1 MTMTP
6 GVSLS
11 TFTAV
16 PFPPPIPGAQHRPPW
31 QQHLPR
37 PITPAFPPGSSLL
50 LPAFPRTPLVANGG
64 RGPSAPGACNLTV
77 QVRSQGRTV
86 EVPQTQTFVVTQAP
100 LNWSAPGALSR
111 SVACPAPVFRATPVM
126 GTVETASAVGV
137 SQAGKGGW
145 TPGFPPQ
152 APPPAAQLAPII
164 RPVNSGPWPHG
175 TSREGRLATNQ
186 SNASQDGS
194 SNTKSE
200 YSNFLRWQHVKP
212 LARRHF
218 CLSPDAE
225 AFSCF
230 LIPVLRSVAR
240 LNPTMLLEEGLWR
253 AVQKWRR
260 LSNLDR
266 MIYYETAQ
274 KFMEFAAEEEMHIQ
288 NLQWVQCAQD
298 LPPPAPPK
306 LDPRGPPAPKVGLQ
320 PGTQVPTGAE
330 GTACAPR
337 MSGPRAQP
345 SHPKPHRSQR
355 TPEPKAPKEIPP
367 EAVREDVDRMEALAG
382 PVHSATGKSAPGK
395 SDAEGG
401 KAGNELKQEE
411 DDTYLDPCLLS
422 YTDELRSREHSV
434 TKVEAVIHPRFPAEL
449 FSPDPQLDVSAL
461 AEEPK
466 QEEGLTPEE
475 GHCPTA
481 QCSSSHTCAWSR
493 HCPPPSDQ
501 LVQKRLLA
509 LKEDEGGP
517 AAPSH
522 SAPGLGSSPSES
534 HAGQGAQRH
543 DQDRHRGVSDEAC
556 PPEIDVEALHRPI
569 RTDTGPFMLR
579 VFVPSR
585 GRQAG
590 KGGWTP
596 GFPPQ
601 APPPAAQ
608 LAPIIRPVNSGP
620 RPHGTSR
627 EGRLATNQ
635 SNASQDGSSNT
646 KREYSNFLRWQHIKP
661 LARRHFHLSP
671 DAEAFS
677 CFLIP
682 VLRSV
687 ARLNPTMLLEEG
699 LWRAVQKWRRLSN
712 LDRMIYY
719 ETAQKFMEFAAEE
732 EMHIQ
737 NLQWVQCAQDLP
749 PPAPP
754 KLDPRG
760 PPAPKVG
767 LQPGTQVPTGAEG
780 TACAPRMSGPRA
792 QPSHPKPHRSQ
803 RTPEPKAPKEI
814 PPEAVREDVD
824 RMEALAGPVHS
835 ATGKSAPGKSDAEG
849 GKAGN
854 ELKQEEDDTYLDPCL
869 LSYTDE
875 LRSREHSVTKVEAVI
890 HPRFPAELFSP
901 DPQLDV
907 SALAEEPKQE
917 EGLTPEELVQKRLLA
932 LKEDEGGPAAPSHSA
947 PGLGSSPSE
956 SHAGQGAQRH
966 DQDRHRGVSDE
977 ACPPEIDVEALH
989 RPIRTD
995 TGPFMLRVFVPSRGR
1010 QAGKGGWTPGFPP
1023 QAPPPAAQLA
1033 PIIRP
1038 VNSGPRPHGTSREGR
1053 LATNQSNASQDGS
1066 SNTKREY
1073 SNFLRWQHIKPLARR
1088 HFHLSP
1094 DAEAFSCFLIPV
1106 LRSVARL
1113 NPTMLLEEGLWR
1125 AVQKWRRLSNLDRMI
1140 YYETAQKFMEFAAE
1154 EEMHIQNL
1162 QWVQCAQDLP
1172 PPAPPKLDP
1181 RGPPAPKVGLQPGTQ
1196 VPTGAEGTA
1205 CAPRMSGPRAQPSHP
1220 KPHRSQRTPEPKA
1233 PKEIPPEAVREDVD
1247 RMEALAGPVHSA
1259 TGKSAPGKSDAEG
1272 GKAGNELKQE
1282 EDDTYLDPCLLSYT
1296 DELRSREHSVTKVEA
1311 VIHPRFPAELFSPD
1325 PQLDV
1330 SALAEEPKQE
1340 EGLTPEEGH
1349 CPTAQ
1354 CSSSHTCAWSRHC
1367 PPPSDQLVQKRLL
1380 ALKEDEGGPAAPS
1393 HSAPGMGSSPSES
1406 HAGQGAQRHDQDRH
1420 RGVSDEACPPEIDVE
1435 ALHRPIRAD
1444 TGPFGPKV
1452 FVPCR
1457 GRQGVSASRAGRPYP
1472 PQGQRRTGPRL
1483 GPRDA
1488 SVLREAPPV
1497 REARGPRDA
1506 AGEDEKERPSLASLL
1521 ASAQSLPPCRL
1532 SQRPAPASGLASPGG
1547 WGAQSAPQ
1555 APSPQRRGL
1564 SPAPPAA
1571 PKSRKRAL
1579 CGRPAAA
1586 EKLPIPGAAHGVSAR
1601 PALAL
1606 GLARP
1611 SQPRK
1616 RKRDPFVTGKRRNRK
1631 RKRCSQ

>member
-1 MTMTP
+1 MPGPAADEGKVPFRTAKEEIRVGFGVEGSEGGGGGREKPGARGRRQDIVWRNVFLMSLLHLGAVYSLALIPKAQPLTLLWASAVLGTDVTMTP
-6 GVSLS
+6 GASLS

-16 PFPPPIPGAQHRPPW
+16 PFPPPTPGAQHRPPW

-86 EVPQTQTFVVTQAP
+86 EVPQTQTSVVTQAP

-111 SVACPAPVFRATPVM
+111 SASCPAPVFLATPVM
-126 GTVETASAVGV
+126 GTVVTASAVGV

-164 RPVNSGPWPHG
+164 SPVNSGPGSHG

-186 SNASQDGS
+186 SNTSQDGS

-218 CLSPDAE
+218 HLSPDAE

-230 LIPVLRSVAR
+230 LIPVLRSLAH
-240 LNPTMLLEEGLWR
+240 LNPTMPLEEGLWR
-253 AVQKWRR
+253 AVQEWRR
-260 LSNLDR
+260 RSNLDR

-288 NLQWVQCAQD
+288 HLQGMQCAQD

-306 LDPRGPPAPKVGLQ
+306 LDPRGPPAPKVRLQ
-320 PGTQVPTGAE
+320 PGAQVPTGAE

-345 SHPKPHRSQR
+345 SHPKPQRSQR

-367 EAVREDVDRMEALAG
+367 EAVREDVDRMEALVG
-382 PVHSATGKSAPGK
+382 PVHSATGKSATGN
-395 SDAEGG
+395 SDAECG

-422 YTDELRSREHSV
+422 YIDELRSQEDSV
-434 TKVEAVIHPRFPAEL
+434 TKVEAVIPPRFPAEL
-449 FSPDPQLDVSAL
+449 SSPDPQLDVSAL
-461 AEEPK
+461 AEELK

-475 GHCPTA
+475 
-481 QCSSSHTCAWSR
+481 
-493 HCPPPSDQ
+493 
-501 LVQKRLLA
+501 
-509 LKEDEGGP
+509 
-517 AAPSH
+517 
-522 SAPGLGSSPSES
+522 
-534 HAGQGAQRH
+534 
-543 DQDRHRGVSDEAC
+543 
-556 PPEIDVEALHRPI
+556 
-569 RTDTGPFMLR
+569 
-579 VFVPSR
+579 
-585 GRQAG
+585 
-590 KGGWTP
+590 
-596 GFPPQ
+596 
-601 APPPAAQ
+601 
-608 LAPIIRPVNSGP
+608 
-620 RPHGTSR
+620 
-627 EGRLATNQ
+627 
-635 SNASQDGSSNT
+635 DGSSNT
-646 KREYSNFLRWQHIKP
+646 KSEYSNFLRWQHIKP

-682 VLRSV
+682 VLRSL
-687 ARLNPTMLLEEG
+687 AHLNPTMPLEEG
-699 LWRAVQKWRRLSN
+699 LWRAVQEWRRRSN

-737 NLQWVQCAQDLP
+737 HLQGMQCAQDLP

-760 PPAPKVG
+760 PPAPKVR
-767 LQPGTQVPTGAEG
+767 LQPGAQVPTGAEG

-792 QPSHPKPHRSQ
+792 QPSHPKPQRSQ

-824 RMEALAGPVHS
+824 RMEALVGPVHS
-835 ATGKSAPGKSDAEG
+835 ATGKSATGNSDAEY

-869 LSYTDE
+869 LSYIDE
-875 LRSREHSVTKVEAVI
+875 LRSQEDSVTKVEAVI
-890 HPRFPAELFSP
+890 PPRFPAELSSP

-907 SALAEEPKQE
+907 SALAEELKQE

-947 PGLGSSPSE
+947 PG
-956 SHAGQGAQRH
+956 
-966 DQDRHRGVSDE
+966 
-977 ACPPEIDVEALH
+977 
-989 RPIRTD
+989 
-995 TGPFMLRVFVPSRGR
+995 
-1010 QAGKGGWTPGFPP
+1010 
-1023 QAPPPAAQLA
+1023 
-1033 PIIRP
+1033 
-1038 VNSGPRPHGTSREGR
+1038 
-1053 LATNQSNASQDGS
+1053 
-1066 SNTKREY
+1066 
-1073 SNFLRWQHIKPLARR
+1073 
-1088 HFHLSP
+1088 
-1094 DAEAFSCFLIPV
+1094 
-1106 LRSVARL
+1106 
-1113 NPTMLLEEGLWR
+1113 
-1125 AVQKWRRLSNLDRMI
+1125 
-1140 YYETAQKFMEFAAE
+1140 
-1154 EEMHIQNL
+1154 
-1162 QWVQCAQDLP
+1162 
-1172 PPAPPKLDP
+1172 
-1181 RGPPAPKVGLQPGTQ
+1181 
-1196 VPTGAEGTA
+1196 
-1205 CAPRMSGPRAQPSHP
+1205 
-1220 KPHRSQRTPEPKA
+1220 
-1233 PKEIPPEAVREDVD
+1233 
-1247 RMEALAGPVHSA
+1247 
-1259 TGKSAPGKSDAEG
+1259 
-1272 GKAGNELKQE
+1272 
-1282 EDDTYLDPCLLSYT
+1282 
-1296 DELRSREHSVTKVEA
+1296 
-1311 VIHPRFPAELFSPD
+1311 
-1325 PQLDV
+1325 
-1330 SALAEEPKQE
+1330 
-1340 EGLTPEEGH
+1340 
-1349 CPTAQ
+1349 
-1354 CSSSHTCAWSRHC
+1354 
-1367 PPPSDQLVQKRLL
+1367 
-1380 ALKEDEGGPAAPS
+1380 
-1393 HSAPGMGSSPSES
+1393 MGSSPSES
-1406 HAGQGAQRHDQDRH
+1406 HVGQGAQSHGQGRH
-1420 RGVSDEACPPEIDVE
+1420 RGVSDAACPPEIDFE

-1452 FVPCR
+1452 FVPSR
-1457 GRQGVSASRAGRPYP
+1457 GRQEVSPSRAGRPSL
-1472 PQGQRRTGPRL
+1472 PQGQRRTGPRV

-1488 SVLREAPPV
+1488 SVLREASPV

-1506 AGEDEKERPSLASLL
+1506 ASEDEEALPSLASLF
-1521 ASAQSLPPCRL
+1521 ASPQSLPPFRL
-1532 SQRPAPASGLASPGG
+1532 SQTPAPASGLASPGG

-1555 APSPQRRGL
+1555 APSPQRRGP

-1616 RKRDPFVTGKRRNRK
+1616 RKRDPFVTGKKRNRK
-1631 RKRCSQ
+1631 KKRCSQ

>member
-1 MTMTP
+1 MTGPAPAGRPLGPHPPRSRMRSCLPEPTAPTDARSSWRTAVRVPESAALVSVRRRAGAGRAGTCSGSSLPERSEVECRARCGASLATLLAGNFRAASAVLGTDMTMTP
-6 GVSLS
+6 GASLS

-218 CLSPDAE
+218 HLSPDAE

-288 NLQWVQCAQD
+288 NLQWMQCAQD

-395 SDAEGG
+395 SDAE
-401 KAGNELKQEE
+401 
-411 DDTYLDPCLLS
+411 C
-422 YTDELRSREHSV
+422 
-434 TKVEAVIHPRFPAEL
+434 
-449 FSPDPQLDVSAL
+449 
-461 AEEPK
+461 
-466 QEEGLTPEE
+466 
-475 GHCPTA
+475 
-481 QCSSSHTCAWSR
+481 
-493 HCPPPSDQ
+493 
-501 LVQKRLLA
+501 
-509 LKEDEGGP
+509 
-517 AAPSH
+517 
-522 SAPGLGSSPSES
+522 
-534 HAGQGAQRH
+534 
-543 DQDRHRGVSDEAC
+543 
-556 PPEIDVEALHRPI
+556 
-569 RTDTGPFMLR
+569 
-579 VFVPSR
+579 
-585 GRQAG
+585 
-590 KGGWTP
+590 
-596 GFPPQ
+596 
-601 APPPAAQ
+601 
-608 LAPIIRPVNSGP
+608 
-620 RPHGTSR
+620 
-627 EGRLATNQ
+627 
-635 SNASQDGSSNT
+635 
-646 KREYSNFLRWQHIKP
+646 
-661 LARRHFHLSP
+661 
-671 DAEAFS
+671 
-677 CFLIP
+677 
-682 VLRSV
+682 
-687 ARLNPTMLLEEG
+687 
-699 LWRAVQKWRRLSN
+699 
-712 LDRMIYY
+712 
-719 ETAQKFMEFAAEE
+719 
-732 EMHIQ
+732 
-737 NLQWVQCAQDLP
+737 
-749 PPAPP
+749 
-754 KLDPRG
+754 
-760 PPAPKVG
+760 
-767 LQPGTQVPTGAEG
+767 
-780 TACAPRMSGPRA
+780 
-792 QPSHPKPHRSQ
+792 
-803 RTPEPKAPKEI
+803 
-814 PPEAVREDVD
+814 
-824 RMEALAGPVHS
+824 
-835 ATGKSAPGKSDAEG
+835 
-849 GKAGN
+849 
-854 ELKQEEDDTYLDPCL
+854 
-869 LSYTDE
+869 
-875 LRSREHSVTKVEAVI
+875 
-890 HPRFPAELFSP
+890 
-901 DPQLDV
+901 
-907 SALAEEPKQE
+907 
-917 EGLTPEELVQKRLLA
+917 
-932 LKEDEGGPAAPSHSA
+932 
-947 PGLGSSPSE
+947 
-956 SHAGQGAQRH
+956 
-966 DQDRHRGVSDE
+966 
-977 ACPPEIDVEALH
+977 
-989 RPIRTD
+989 
-995 TGPFMLRVFVPSRGR
+995 
-1010 QAGKGGWTPGFPP
+1010 
-1023 QAPPPAAQLA
+1023 
-1033 PIIRP
+1033 
-1038 VNSGPRPHGTSREGR
+1038 
-1053 LATNQSNASQDGS
+1053 
-1066 SNTKREY
+1066 
-1073 SNFLRWQHIKPLARR
+1073 
-1088 HFHLSP
+1088 
-1094 DAEAFSCFLIPV
+1094 
-1106 LRSVARL
+1106 
-1113 NPTMLLEEGLWR
+1113 
-1125 AVQKWRRLSNLDRMI
+1125 
-1140 YYETAQKFMEFAAE
+1140 
-1154 EEMHIQNL
+1154 
-1162 QWVQCAQDLP
+1162 
-1172 PPAPPKLDP
+1172 
-1181 RGPPAPKVGLQPGTQ
+1181 
-1196 VPTGAEGTA
+1196 
-1205 CAPRMSGPRAQPSHP
+1205 
-1220 KPHRSQRTPEPKA
+1220 
-1233 PKEIPPEAVREDVD
+1233 
-1247 RMEALAGPVHSA
+1247 
-1259 TGKSAPGKSDAEG
+1259 

-1435 ALHRPIRAD
+1435 ALHRPIRTD
-1444 TGPFGPKV
+1444 TGPFMLRV
-1452 FVPCR
+1452 FVPSR
-1457 GRQGVSASRAGRPYP
+1457 GHQAG
-1472 PQGQRRTGPRL
+1472 
-1483 GPRDA
+1483 
-1488 SVLREAPPV
+1488 
-1497 REARGPRDA
+1497 
-1506 AGEDEKERPSLASLL
+1506 K
-1521 ASAQSLPPCRL
+1521 
-1532 SQRPAPASGLASPGG
+1532 GG
-1547 WGAQSAPQ
+1547 WTPGFPPQ
-1555 APSPQRRGL
+1555 APPPAAQLVPIIRPVNSGPRPHGTSREGRLATNQSNASQDGSSNTKREYSNFLRWQHIKPLARRHFHLSPDAEAFSCFLIPVLRSVARLNPTMLLEEGLWRAVQKWRRL
-1564 SPAPPAA
+1564 SNLDRMIYYETAQKFMEFAAEEEMHIQNLQWMQCAQDLPPPAPPKLDPRGPPA
-1571 PKSRKRAL
+1571 PKVGLQPGTQVPTGAEGTACAPRMSGPRAQPSHPKPHRSQRTPEPKAPKEIPPEAVREDVDRMEALAGPVHSATGKSAPGKSDAECGKAGNELKQEEDDTYLDPCLLSYTDELRSREHSVTKVEAVIHPRFPAELFSPDPQLDVSALAEEPKQEEGLTPEEPNIVQLRDRLCRAQGDPAAGQQESPKVPYERQQL
-1579 CGRPAAA
+1579 PKGRPGPVAGHTQMPRVPAQQYYPHVRIAPTVTTWSNKTPTALPSHPPAASPSDTQLLSQPSSIPS
-1586 EKLPIPGAAHGVSAR
+1586 EQGGQQRIDLSSLLRPLLQTLTLTPRTYLPLR
-1601 PALAL
+1601 PILGSLSCTQHSTRPLHLPPAPLPRSLLPLAL
-1606 GLARP
+1606 EHP
-1611 SQPRK
+1611 SSTADRHLQRM
-1616 RKRDPFVTGKRRNRK
+1616 
-1631 RKRCSQ
+1631 RCLLEQQVLRMVGMILQL

>member
-1 MTMTP
+1 MASEGASPVLGTDVTMNP
-6 GVSLS
+6 GASLS

-50 LPAFPRTPLVANGG
+50 LPAFPRMPLVANGG

-86 EVPQTQTFVVTQAP
+86 EAPQTQTFVVTQAP
-100 LNWSAPGALSR
+100 LNGSAPGALSR
-111 SVACPAPVFRATPVM
+111 SAACPAPVFLATPVM
-126 GTVETASAVGV
+126 GTVVTAPAVGI

-175 TSREGRLATNQ
+175 TSTEGRLATNQ

-194 SNTKSE
+194 SNPQRE
-200 YSNFLRWQHVKP
+200 YSNFRRWQRFKP

-218 CLSPDAE
+218 RPSPDAE
-225 AFSCF
+225 DFSCF
-230 LIPVLRSVAR
+230 LIPVLRSVAC
-240 LNPTMLLEEGLWR
+240 LNPTMPLEEGLWR
-253 AVQKWRR
+253 AVQEWRR

-266 MIYYETAQ
+266 MIYYEMAE

-288 NLQWVQCAQD
+288 NLQWMQCAQD

-306 LDPRGPPAPKVGLQ
+306 LDPRGPPAPKVRLQ

-355 TPEPKAPKEIPP
+355 TPEPMAPEEIPP
-367 EAVREDVDRMEALAG
+367 ETVREYVDRMEALVG
-382 PVHSATGKSAPGK
+382 PVHSARGKSHAECGK
-395 SDAEGG
+395 D
-401 KAGNELKQEE
+401 GNELKQEE

-422 YTDELRSREHSV
+422 YTDELRSREDSV
-434 TKVEAVIHPRFPAEL
+434 TKVEAVIHPRFLAEL
-449 FSPDPQLDVSAL
+449 FSPDPQLDLLAL
-461 AEEPK
+461 AEELK

-475 GHCPTA
+475 
-481 QCSSSHTCAWSR
+481 
-493 HCPPPSDQ
+493 

-522 SAPGLGSSPSES
+522 SAHGMGSSPSES

-543 DQDRHRGVSDEAC
+543 DQDRHLGVSDEAC
-556 PPEIDVEALHRPI
+556 PPEIDFEALHRPI
-569 RTDTGPFMLR
+569 RTDTGPFVLR

-620 RPHGTSR
+620 WPHGTST

-635 SNASQDGSSNT
+635 SNASQDGSSNPQ
-646 KREYSNFLRWQHIKP
+646 REYSNFRRWQRFKP
-661 LARRHFHLSP
+661 LARRHFRPSP

-687 ARLNPTMLLEEG
+687 ACLNPTMPLEEG
-699 LWRAVQKWRRLSN
+699 LWRAVQEWRRLSN

-719 ETAQKFMEFAAEE
+719 EMAEKFMEFAAEE

-737 NLQWVQCAQDLP
+737 NLQWMQCAQDLP

-760 PPAPKVG
+760 PPAPKVR

-803 RTPEPKAPKEI
+803 RTPEPMAPEDI
-814 PPEAVREDVD
+814 PPETVREYVD
-824 RMEALAGPVHS
+824 RMEALVGPVHS
-835 ATGKSAPGKSDAEG
+835 ARGKSHAECGKD
-849 GKAGN
+849 GN

-875 LRSREHSVTKVEAVI
+875 LRSREDSVTKVEAVI
-890 HPRFPAELFSP
+890 HPRFLAELFSP
-901 DPQLDV
+901 DPQLDLL
-907 SALAEEPKQE
+907 ALAEELKQE
-917 EGLTPEELVQKRLLA
+917 EGLTPEELVQKRLL
-932 LKEDEGGPAAPSHSA
+932 D
-947 PGLGSSPSE
+947 
-956 SHAGQGAQRH
+956 
-966 DQDRHRGVSDE
+966 
-977 ACPPEIDVEALH
+977 
-989 RPIRTD
+989 
-995 TGPFMLRVFVPSRGR
+995 
-1010 QAGKGGWTPGFPP
+1010 
-1023 QAPPPAAQLA
+1023 
-1033 PIIRP
+1033 
-1038 VNSGPRPHGTSREGR
+1038 
-1053 LATNQSNASQDGS
+1053 
-1066 SNTKREY
+1066 
-1073 SNFLRWQHIKPLARR
+1073 
-1088 HFHLSP
+1088 
-1094 DAEAFSCFLIPV
+1094 
-1106 LRSVARL
+1106 
-1113 NPTMLLEEGLWR
+1113 
-1125 AVQKWRRLSNLDRMI
+1125 
-1140 YYETAQKFMEFAAE
+1140 
-1154 EEMHIQNL
+1154 
-1162 QWVQCAQDLP
+1162 
-1172 PPAPPKLDP
+1172 
-1181 RGPPAPKVGLQPGTQ
+1181 
-1196 VPTGAEGTA
+1196 
-1205 CAPRMSGPRAQPSHP
+1205 
-1220 KPHRSQRTPEPKA
+1220 
-1233 PKEIPPEAVREDVD
+1233 
-1247 RMEALAGPVHSA
+1247 
-1259 TGKSAPGKSDAEG
+1259 
-1272 GKAGNELKQE
+1272 
-1282 EDDTYLDPCLLSYT
+1282 
-1296 DELRSREHSVTKVEA
+1296 
-1311 VIHPRFPAELFSPD
+1311 
-1325 PQLDV
+1325 
-1330 SALAEEPKQE
+1330 
-1340 EGLTPEEGH
+1340 
-1349 CPTAQ
+1349 
-1354 CSSSHTCAWSRHC
+1354 
-1367 PPPSDQLVQKRLL
+1367 
-1380 ALKEDEGGPAAPS
+1380 LKEDEGGPAAPS

-1406 HAGQGAQRHDQDRH
+1406 HAGQDAQRHDQDRH
-1420 RGVSDEACPPEIDVE
+1420 RGVSDEVCPPEIDVE
-1435 ALHRPIRAD
+1435 ALHRPIRTD
-1444 TGPFGPKV
+1444 TGPFRPKV
-1452 FVPCR
+1452 FVPSR
-1457 GRQGVSASRAGRPYP
+1457 GRQEVSPFRAGRPSP
-1472 PQGQRRTGPRL
+1472 PQGQRHTSPLL

-1488 SVLREAPPV
+1488 SVLREVSPV

-1506 AGEDEKERPSLASLL
+1506 SSEDEEALHSLASVL
-1521 ASAQSLPPCRL
+1521 ASLQSLPPCRL
-1532 SQRPAPASGLASPGG
+1532 SQSPAPASGLASPGG

-1555 APSPQRRGL
+1555 APSPQRRGP

-1586 EKLPIPGAAHGVSAR
+1586 EKLPIPGAGHGVSAR

-1616 RKRDPFVTGKRRNRK
+1616 RKGDPFVTGKRRKKK
-1631 RKRCSQ
+1631 RKHCSQ